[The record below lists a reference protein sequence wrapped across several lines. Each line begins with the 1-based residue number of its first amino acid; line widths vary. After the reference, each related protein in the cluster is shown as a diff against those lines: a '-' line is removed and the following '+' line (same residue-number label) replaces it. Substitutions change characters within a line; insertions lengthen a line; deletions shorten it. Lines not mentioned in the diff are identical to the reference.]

1 MRLVSIDMVIVL
13 FVLYVT
19 NKFKLNTKMINY
31 LLKGI
36 FEFIG
41 NNQIYFYL

>member
-13 FVLYVT
+13 FVLYIT

-36 FEFIG
+36 FEFNG
-41 NNQIYFYL
+41 NKKNLF